1 MCFSAGASFLAA
13 TVLGGAGAF
22 ALGSAKG
29 RMIPFAATPLLFS
42 FQQAAEGLV
51 WVAAQSGQLESH
63 AAQVAIWI
71 FLLMA
76 FSVWPIWIPLVLMVA
91 EPNRKHRKVFL
102 IPLLTGV
109 VLFVVNVWTTD
120 FASLSARIVS
130 CSLQYDAPMTNLNYL
145 LYPIATLTPFFMST
159 IRAVPLIG
167 VLITVGA
174 VVAAWFYWAT
184 FTSVWCFFAAMVSVA
199 ILYVVHRHSMSCV
212 DSHD

>member
-13 TVLGGAGAF
+13 TVLGGAGTF

-51 WVAAQSGQLESH
+51 WVAAGTGQLDAF

-71 FLLMA
+71 FLFMA
-76 FSVWPIWIPLVLMVA
+76 FLVWPIWMPMVLMIA
-91 EPNRKHRKVFL
+91 EPHRKHRKAFL
-102 IPLLTGV
+102 IPLLMGV
-109 VLFVVNVWTTD
+109 VLLVVNLLTMD
-120 FASLSARIVS
+120 FSTLSARIVS
-130 CSLQYDAPMTNLNYL
+130 CSLQYDGPMTNLNYL
-145 LYPIATLTPFFMST
+145 LYPIATLSPFFMST
-159 IRAVPLIG
+159 IRGVPFIG
-167 VLITVGA
+167 VLIAVGA

-199 ILYVVHRHSMSCV
+199 ILFIVHRHSLSAPEAR
-212 DSHD
+212 D